1 MKINFKK
8 SSIFLLLPIL
18 LLILLVTGCNNR
30 KTSTKQKEFK
40 DKDIVTNEIISNNK
54 DEDIKKLDIE
64 SFRKQILDINNPNAV
79 FKGKRHVIIDFYA
92 TWCGPCNMSAP
103 ILEEL
108 AKTYKGKIDFYKV
121 DVDENAELAT
131 HFGIQSIPHFLL
143 INSRTKKQE
152 DLTGFIDKD
161 EWTKIIKNNF
171 YR

>member
-1 MKINFKK
+1 
-8 SSIFLLLPIL
+8 
-18 LLILLVTGCNNR
+18 
-30 KTSTKQKEFK
+30 
-40 DKDIVTNEIISNNK
+40 
-54 DEDIKKLDIE
+54 
-64 SFRKQILDINNPNAV
+64 
-79 FKGKRHVIIDFYA
+79 
-92 TWCGPCNMSAP
+92 MSAP

>member
-1 MKINFKK
+1 MIRRPPRSTLSP
-8 SSIFLLLPIL
+8 SSAASD
-18 LLILLVTGCNNR
+18 VYKR
-30 KTSTKQKEFK
+30 Q
-40 DKDIVTNEIISNNK
+40 
-54 DEDIKKLDIE
+54 
-64 SFRKQILDINNPNAV
+64 KQILDINNPNAV

-161 EWTKIIKNNF
+161 CLLYTSPSP
-171 YR
+171 RDRG